1 MNNVA
6 EEMRH
11 LHKLARENPDKRFSH
26 LWEDLT
32 DPRWL
37 VQAWEDIRR
46 NKGSQTPG
54 IDGQTALNVDV
65 ALISQ
70 WARELKTGTYRP
82 LPVRRVYIPKSNG
95 KTRPLGIPTIK
106 DRTIQ
111 QGLKMLLEPIFEADF
126 RNCSHG
132 FRQGR
137 STFTA
142 LRNIA
147 RTYPAT
153 SWIIEGDIKGCFDNI
168 PHGKLMQAVSRRISD
183 GKILQIIKKFLKAGY
198 MEDWKHHRTY
208 SGTAQGGV
216 VTPLTQKVIWAF
228 WL

>member
-1 MNNVA
+1 MNTVA
-6 EEMRH
+6 GEMKH

-26 LWEDLT
+26 LWEDIT
-32 DPRWL
+32 DPKWL
-37 VQAWEDIRR
+37 VYAWEEIKH

-153 SWIIEGDIKGCFDNI
+153 IRHRFTMEEPLGVHQRAKRNYCF
-168 PHGKLMQAVSRRISD
+168 PLSQVGQRTR
-183 GKILQIIKKFLKAGY
+183 LQVDAAG
-198 MEDWKHHRTY
+198 R
-208 SGTAQGGV
+208 
-216 VTPLTQKVIWAF
+216 
-228 WL
+228 